1 VILDQQTMEFNLA
14 LLMELLQTE
23 VIILHHHIRI
33 MSLELEIQYLM
44 ILLNTK
50 EGILDQQL
58 ELNLAML
65 MEPLLIQEV
74 AINNHQRISLE
85 LERQYHMNL

>member
-14 LLMELLQTE
+14 PLN
-23 VIILHHHIRI
+23 HIRI

-58 ELNLAML
+58 LELNLAML
-65 MEPLLIQEV
+65 MEPLFIQKV
-74 AINNHQRISLE
+74 AIKNHQRISLE